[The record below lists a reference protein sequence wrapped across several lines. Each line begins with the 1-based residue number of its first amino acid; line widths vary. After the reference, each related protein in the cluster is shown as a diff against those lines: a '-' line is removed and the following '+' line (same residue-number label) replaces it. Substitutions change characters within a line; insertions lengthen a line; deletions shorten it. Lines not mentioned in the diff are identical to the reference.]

1 MRTVQLWGYREA
13 SRASYI
19 ANPEVVTGWIW
30 YAALDTETCGACI
43 AMHGTRH
50 SADEV
55 LDDHYNGRCSM
66 IPITITNPNPDIESG
81 LEWFGKLDEDK
92 QREILGDSK
101 YEAWKDGKFD
111 LDQLTHQKDEPV
123 YGTMRVER
131 SLKSLLGEEDE

>member
-1 MRTVQLWGYREA
+1 
-13 SRASYI
+13 
-19 ANPEVVTGWIW
+19 
-30 YAALDTETCGACI
+30 
-43 AMHGTRH
+43 MHGTRH